1 MSKPQAKYLFSM
13 WEFSNIAVHFQVANK
28 LKFQD
33 KKAHESSVADGKAA
47 HNVSTG
53 TEEHCM
59 ETFHEWGEFEEE
71 LAASKPYGEYLR
83 NKAELSYNDGNDGN
97 DGLVFKTDIFSEQR
111 LG

>member
-1 MSKPQAKYLFSM
+1 
-13 WEFSNIAVHFQVANK
+13 
-28 LKFQD
+28 
-33 KKAHESSVADGKAA
+33 
-47 HNVSTG
+47 
-53 TEEHCM
+53 M